1 MTTDIKTTMIRKY
14 LLIIL
19 CIYLPLHSFAWGMTG
34 HRVVGEI
41 ADQYLTSKAR
51 KEIRKIMGDESLAM
65 SANYAD
71 FIKSDSNYRYLNP
84 WHYVNF
90 DSGITYTQMVAFL
103 DKDTA
108 VDAYTKI
115 VFLTNEL
122 KAKTLPLE
130 TKKFYLRILVHLVG
144 DIHQP
149 LHATRKGIT
158 GGNDIRVSWFSEN
171 SNLHRVWDSDL
182 IDHQQLSY
190 TEYAR
195 AINNVTAAQKATLQ
209 RQPLTEWL
217 YESFKISEQLV
228 AEIKQPNPR
237 LGYEYNHKHLETL
250 NQQLLKGGV
259 HLAGLLNQIFG

>member
-1 MTTDIKTTMIRKY
+1 MNYTFFRKF
-14 LLIIL
+14 LLIAFF
-19 CIYLPLHSFAWGMTG
+19 IYVPVQTFAWGMTG

-41 ADQYLTSKAR
+41 ADQYLSTKAR
-51 KEIRKIMGDESLAM
+51 KEIRKILGYESIAM
-65 SANYAD
+65 SSNYAD
-71 FIKSDSNYRYLNP
+71 FIKSDSNYRYLSS

-90 DSGITYTQMVAFL
+90 DSGLNYTQFVAFL
-103 DKDTA
+103 DRDTS

-115 VFLTNEL
+115 NFLANEL
-122 KAKTLPLE
+122 KNKMLAQD
-130 TKKFYLRILVHLVG
+130 KKVFYLRLLIHLVG

-149 LHATRKGIT
+149 LHAARKGIT

-195 AINNVTAAQKATLQ
+195 AVNNVTNAQKIMWQ
-209 RQPLTEWL
+209 SQPLSEWL
-217 YESFKISEQLV
+217 FESFQISEKLV
-228 AEIKQPNPR
+228 DEIKQPNPR
-237 LGYEYNHKHLETL
+237 LGYEYNYKHLETL
-250 NQQLLKGGV
+250 NKQLLKGGV

>member
-1 MTTDIKTTMIRKY
+1 
-14 LLIIL
+14 L
-19 CIYLPLHSFAWGMTG
+19 AWGMTG

-41 ADQYLTSKAR
+41 ADKYLSSKAR
-51 KEIRKIMGDESLAM
+51 KEIRKILGNESIAM
-65 SANYAD
+65 SSNWAD
-71 FIKSDSNYRYLNP
+71 FIKSDTNFRYLNP

-115 VFLTNEL
+115 VFLTKEL
-122 KAKTLPLE
+122 KAKSLSLE
-130 TKKFYLRILVHLVG
+130 TKQFYLRLLIHLVG

-149 LHATRKGIT
+149 LHATKKGIS

-190 TEYAR
+190 TEYVK
-195 AINNVTAAQKATLQ
+195 AINYVTPAEKATWQ

-217 YESFKISEQLV
+217 FESYQISLKLTD
-228 AEIKQPNPR
+228 EIKTPNPR
-237 LGYEYNHKHLETL
+237 LGYEYNFKHLETM
-250 NQQLLKGGV
+250 NKQLLKGGV
-259 HLAGLLNQIFG
+259 HLATLLNQIYG

>member
-1 MTTDIKTTMIRKY
+1 MSGYSIYQFFRKAFFIA
-14 LLIIL
+14 LF
-19 CIYLPLHSFAWGMTG
+19 IYLPLHSMAWGMTG

-41 ADQYLTSKAR
+41 ADQYLSTKAR
-51 KEIRKIMGDESLAM
+51 KEIRKILGYESIAM
-65 SANYAD
+65 SSNYAD
-71 FIKSDSNYRYLNP
+71 FIRSDSNYRYLNS

-90 DSGITYTQMVAFL
+90 DTGLNYKQFVAFL
-103 DKDTA
+103 NTDTTISA
-108 VDAYTKI
+108 HTQI
-115 VFLTNEL
+115 NFLTNEL
-122 KAKTLPLE
+122 KNKQLAQD
-130 TKKFYLRILVHLVG
+130 KKLLYLRLLIHIVG

-149 LHATRKGIT
+149 LHAARKGIT

-195 AINNVTAAQKATLQ
+195 AINNVTKAQKELWQ
-209 RQPLTEWL
+209 RQPLSEWL
-217 YESFKISEQLV
+217 YESFVISERLV

-237 LGYEYNHKHLETL
+237 LGYEYNFKYLETV